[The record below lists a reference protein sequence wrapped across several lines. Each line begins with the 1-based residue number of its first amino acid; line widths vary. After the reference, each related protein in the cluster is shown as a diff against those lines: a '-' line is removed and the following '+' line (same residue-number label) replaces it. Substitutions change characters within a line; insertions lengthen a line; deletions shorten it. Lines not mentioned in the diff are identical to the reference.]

1 MNHKP
6 PTANRQPLTA
16 NHGFSLVE
24 LIIAISLMG
33 LIILAIVAVDVG
45 SRGFLKTSDDESTLQ
60 NEANFI
66 MEFIVRDLG
75 KSFKGTKNNPS
86 VKVTPSNTAG
96 DTLEIRNR
104 GSGLS
109 FELNNSKWVRYQ
121 FDSAAKTI
129 KKQTCEGYPANIDST
144 GKCAGSWSGPRQ
156 LINNIVSAC
165 VFNFDADTAVVG
177 ITITARAKPSENPGQ
192 NNPEVILEN
201 SVSSRSIS
209 R

>member
-1 MNHKP
+1 MKK
-6 PTANRQPLTA
+6 
-16 NHGFSLVE
+16 GFSLVE

-45 SRGFLKTSDDESTLQ
+45 SRGFLRTSDDESTLQ

-66 MEFIVRDLG
+66 MESIVKDLG

-86 VKVTPSNTAG
+86 INVNAAG
-96 DTLEIRNR
+96 DTVEIRNR
-104 GSGLS
+104 ASGSS
-109 FELNNSKWVRYQ
+109 FELSNSKWVRYK

-129 KKQTCEGYPANIDST
+129 KKQTCDGASVSSE
-144 GKCAGSWSGPRQ
+144 GKCAGSWSNPRQ
-156 LINNIVSAC
+156 LIRNIVTAC
-165 VFNFDADTAVVG
+165 VFNFDSDTAVVG

-192 NNPEVILEN
+192 DNPEVILE
-201 SVSSRSIS
+201 SSLSSRSIS

>member
-1 MNHKP
+1 MNHESRTTP
-6 PTANRQPLTA
+6 ACRQGR

-60 NEANFI
+60 NEANFVMGTI
-66 MEFIVRDLG
+66 AKDIS
-75 KSFKGTKNNPS
+75 KSFKGNKNNRS
-86 VKVTPSNTAG
+86 ITVSSGK
-96 DTLEIRNR
+96 DILEIRLK
-104 GSGLS
+104 GSGTS
-109 FELNNSKWVRYQ
+109 SDYSNSKWVRYQ
-121 FDSAAKTI
+121 FADSTI
-129 KKQTCEGYPANIDST
+129 KKQTCDGPSISSG
-144 GKCAGSWSGPRQ
+144 GKCTGSWSNPQQ
-156 LINNIVSAC
+156 LIKNIVTAC
-165 VFNFDADTAVVG
+165 AFNFDSDTTVVG

-192 NNPEVILEN
+192 DNPEVILEN

>member
-1 MNHKP
+1 MNHESRTTP
-6 PTANRQPLTA
+6 ACRQGR

-45 SRGFLKTSDDESTLQ
+45 SRGFLRTSDDESTLQ

-66 MEFIVRDLG
+66 METIVKDLG

-86 VKVTPSNTAG
+86 VKVPSN
-96 DTLEIRNR
+96 DMVEIRNR
-104 GSGLS
+104 GASGS
-109 FELNNSKWVRYQ
+109 FELSNSKWVRYQ
-121 FDSAAKTI
+121 FDSSAKTI
-129 KKQTCEGYPANIDST
+129 KQQTCDGASISSE
-144 GKCAGSWSGPRQ
+144 GKCSGSWSNPQQ
-156 LINNIVSAC
+156 LIRNIVTAC
-165 VFNFDADTAVVG
+165 VFNFDTDTAVVG

-192 NNPEVILEN
+192 DNPEVILES

>member
-1 MNHKP
+1 MKK
-6 PTANRQPLTA
+6 
-16 NHGFSLVE
+16 GFSLVE

-45 SRGFLKTSDDESTLQ
+45 SRGFLRTSDDESTLQ

-66 MEFIVRDLG
+66 MESIVKDLG

-86 VKVTPSNTAG
+86 VKVTADN
-96 DTLEIRNR
+96 TLEIRNR
-104 GSGLS
+104 ASGSS

-129 KKQTCEGYPANIDST
+129 KQQTCEGYPANIDSE
-144 GKCAGSWSGPRQ
+144 GKCAGSWSNPQQ
-156 LINNIVSAC
+156 LIRNIVTAC
-165 VFNFDADTAVVG
+165 VFNFDTDTAVVG

-192 NNPEVILEN
+192 DNPEVILES

>member
-1 MNHKP
+1 MKK
-6 PTANRQPLTA
+6 
-16 NHGFSLVE
+16 GFSLVE

-45 SRGFLKTSDDESTLQ
+45 SRGFLRTSDDESALQ

-66 MEFIVRDLG
+66 MESIVKDLE

-86 VKVTPSNTAG
+86 VQVTDGSTVVASGN
-96 DTLEIRNR
+96 TLEIRNR
-104 GSGLS
+104 ASGSS
-109 FELNNSKWVRYQ
+109 FELSNSKWVRYK

-129 KKQTCEGYPANIDST
+129 KQQTCGGTSVSSE
-144 GKCAGSWSGPRQ
+144 GKCTGSWSNSQQ
-156 LINNIVSAC
+156 LIKNIVTAC
-165 VFNFDADTAVVG
+165 VFNFDTDTAVVG

-192 NNPEVILEN
+192 DNPEVILES